1 MPCKPEVLR
10 QVPLF
15 ALLDDEEAAV
25 LASQVE
31 MKQFAARQRI
41 YKIGEPGGR
50 AYIVVS
56 GMVRVTTVD
65 EDHQEVVVDEPAPGE
80 FFGFASMLDETAHQS
95 SATALEETLCI
106 EVDRHDI
113 AILLERKP
121 MAGMDMLAV
130 LGRQFHS
137 SQKLVR
143 VRAARNPNEV
153 IEEKETYGERIAD
166 HVASFGGSWT
176 FIISFGIVLVTYA
189 SLSAGLGHR
198 SWDPYPFILLN
209 LFLSML
215 AAIQAPI
222 IMMSQNRQDKKDRLR
237 GELDY
242 DVNRRAEAEIQGLAH
257 KINLIGDKIGD
268 VDDLL
273 RKRTDNSTPGIS

>member
-31 MKQFAARQRI
+31 IKQFAARQRI
-41 YKIGEPGGR
+41 YKIGDPGGR

-56 GMVRVTTVD
+56 GTVRVSTVD
-65 EDHQEVVVDEPAPGE
+65 EDQQEVVVDEPSEGE
-80 FFGFASMLDETAHQS
+80 FFGFASMLEETIHQS
-95 SATALEETLCI
+95 EAIALQETVCI
-106 EVDRHDI
+106 EVDRRDI

-153 IEEKETYGERIAD
+153 IEEKETFGERIAD
-166 HVASFGGSWT
+166 HVASFGGSWV
-176 FIISFGIVLVTYA
+176 FIISFAIVLVTYA

-237 GELDY
+237 GELDFE
-242 DVNRRAEAEIQGLAH
+242 VNRRAETEIQGLAH
-257 KINLIGDKIGD
+257 KINLIGDKVGD
-268 VDDLL
+268 VEDLI
-273 RKRTDNSTPGIS
+273 RNQAENGSPKPS